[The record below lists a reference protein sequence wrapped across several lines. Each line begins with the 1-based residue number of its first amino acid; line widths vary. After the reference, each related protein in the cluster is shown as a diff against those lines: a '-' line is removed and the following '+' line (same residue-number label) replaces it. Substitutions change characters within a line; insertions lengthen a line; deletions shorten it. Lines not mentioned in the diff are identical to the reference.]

1 MKPTKNIYDM
11 NKEEI
16 YTFIEKQ
23 IPIKTL
29 EKNKY
34 GEVFTSPIL
43 INKMLDLFPPRV
55 WTAYNMKWL
64 DPSVGSGFF
73 MIFVYLRLM
82 EGLKSWQTNKHK
94 RSQHI
99 IQNMLYMV
107 ELNKTNC
114 KICKSLFGSN
124 VNIFCGDFLVNIK
137 FNNNDNDNIKETDVR
152 FDCIIGNPPFQNYYG
167 LTKDGKRVSGGKSK
181 LYERIFLKSYSLLKN
196 GGYLSFV
203 VPDNIFA
210 GNGSE
215 TYKTLI
221 QNNIPFVSFNPLNQ
235 DYFGKIQQPVCYFIL
250 HKGETPG
257 LTNIEHSDK
266 LIFKLKLQNR
276 PVNPIRDWTLHTEQ
290 LINKYVSNERN
301 NVTYNRGK
309 SVASYKGNKYP
320 IIFTPSKILQT
331 NNSELAVGLGI
342 KKAIIFSI
350 SPDFS
355 FKMDYSGE
363 YGSGPNT
370 FFIPF
375 ETNKQGKMLETFLKS
390 KDYLT
395 LALATKT
402 SRQFLKIAFIE
413 HLKLTKIMKTNKTR
427 KHKKTKHKKNKK
439 QKTLKN
445 K

>member
-1 MKPTKNIYDM
+1 MKPNKNIYDM

-16 YTFIEKQ
+16 YDFIEKQ
-23 IPIKTL
+23 LPIKTV

-55 WTAYNMKWL
+55 WSASNMKWL

-114 KICKSLFGSN
+114 KICKSLFGSDI
-124 VNIFCGDFLVNIK
+124 NIFCGDFLDNIK
-137 FNNNDNDNIKETDVR
+137 FIGKETDVS
-152 FDCIIGNPPFQNYYG
+152 FDCIIGNPPFQHYYG
-167 LTKDGKRVSGGKSK
+167 LTKDGKRISGGKSK
-181 LYERIFLKSYSLLKN
+181 LYEHIFLKSYSLLKN
-196 GGYLSFV
+196 NGYLSFV

-215 TYKTLI
+215 SYNTLI

-235 DYFGKIQQPVCYFIL
+235 NYFGKIQQPVCYFIL

-257 LTNIEHSDK
+257 LTNVEHSDK
-266 LIFKLKLQNR
+266 LTFKLKLQNR

-290 LINKYVSNERN
+290 LIHKYVSNERN
-301 NVTYNRGK
+301 NVSYNRGK
-309 SVASYKGNKYP
+309 SVSSYKGNKYP
-320 IIFTPSKILQT
+320 IIFTSSKTLQT
-331 NNSELAVGLGI
+331 NNIELASGLGI

-350 SPDFS
+350 SPDFN
-355 FKMDYSGE
+355 FKMDYSGK

-375 ETNKQGKMLETFLKS
+375 ETNTQGKMLEKFLKS
-390 KDYLT
+390 KDYIT

-413 HLKLTKIMKTNKTR
+413 HLKLTKIMKTTKTR
-427 KHKKTKHKKNKK
+427 KHKKSKHKKKKK
-439 QKTLKN
+439 QQTLKN